1 MIIMRLLVVE
11 DEKTL
16 NAQIKR
22 ALEDDGYV
30 VDVAFDGEEAAFLG
44 QNEPYDLIILDIGLP
59 QKDGLT
65 VLEDWR
71 ADGINTP
78 VLILTARDRWSDK
91 VKGMDAGAD
100 DYVAKPFQMEEVLAR
115 VRAILRRA
123 AGLSTNILSCGPIVL
138 DLKSNRV
145 TDEGMVVRLTAQE
158 YRVLAYLLTHA
169 GKVVSRTELTEH
181 IYDQDFDRDSNTIE
195 VFVGRLRKKLSVNI
209 IETVRGMGYRVQE
222 PDPASVQS
230 G

>member
-1 MIIMRLLVVE
+1 MRLLVVE
-11 DEKTL
+11 DEPTL
-16 NAQIKR
+16 NAQLKQ
-22 ALEDDGYV
+22 ALEDEGFV
-30 VDVAFDGEEAAFLG
+30 VDTAFDGEEAAFLG
-44 QNEPYDLIILDIGLP
+44 ETEPYDLVVLDIGLP

-71 ADGINTP
+71 ADGIGVP

-115 VRAILRRA
+115 VRAIVRRA
-123 AGLSTNILSCGPIVL
+123 AGLSSNTLSCGPIVL
-138 DLKSNRV
+138 DLKTNRV
-145 TDEGMVVRLTAQE
+145 TDNGMAVKLTAQE
-158 YRVLAYLLTHA
+158 YRVLAYLLTQS
-169 GKVVSRTELTEH
+169 GKVISRTELTEH

-209 IETVRGMGYRVQE
+209 IETVRGMGYRITPPDADPSQAVQT
-222 PDPASVQS
+222 
-230 G
+230 